1 MINLDSLIN
10 DYGFPKVLIDY
21 QNQFKKL
28 IFNFDE
34 VIYMNQNYEVFI
46 DETLQSGNPI
56 TIWQDCI
63 ERWKT
68 KTTNDEISALGFFSY
83 DFKKILYP
91 NYPFKNFDDN
101 TIPLFWFGKPSE
113 VIHLDNC
120 QYNYKKNLMHIDK
133 SLEKIDEY
141 DNTIK
146 KIKSYL
152 YDGEVYQ
159 INYTQPLTFDFNQ
172 NPFDLYMQI
181 RQKANPEYGFYLD
194 INDNQFLS
202 FSPEKFFIKKNHLIS
217 SYPIKGTI
225 KRINNIQQDLE
236 QIKLLSNSK
245 KDKAE
250 HLMIVDLLRN
260 DIGKISKF
268 GTVNVNDLF
277 KIKTFETIHHME
289 SEIQGVICSDKK
301 EIDIIKAL
309 FPGGSITGAPKY
321 RAIQIIDELE
331 NYNRGIYT
339 GCLGTISANGDMDFN
354 ICIRTMTINN
364 NKAIYPVGGG
374 IVWDSN
380 SELEYNE
387 AKEKANILSDF

>member
-1 MINLDSLIN
+1 MVNLDSLIN
-10 DYGFPKVLIDY
+10 NYGFPKVLIDY
-21 QNQFKKL
+21 QNQTKKVV
-28 IFNFDE
+28 FNFDE
-34 VIYMNQNYEVFI
+34 VIYMDQNQNVFI
-46 DETLQSGNPI
+46 NDKIQSGDPMI
-56 TIWQDCI
+56 IWQDCI
-63 ERWKT
+63 DQWKLE
-68 KTTNDEISALGFFSY
+68 TTNNEISALGFFSY
-83 DFKKILYP
+83 DFKNILYP
-91 NYPFKNFDDN
+91 NHRFKKHDDI
-101 TIPLFWFGKPSE
+101 IPLFWFGKPSN
-113 VIHLDNC
+113 VISMDNC
-120 QYNYKKNLMHIDK
+120 QYNYQKQLMNIDK
-133 SLEKIDEY
+133 SLQKLHDYNGKIE
-141 DNTIK
+141 

-152 YDGEVYQ
+152 YDGDVYQ
-159 INYTQPLTFDFNQ
+159 INYTQPLIFDFNQ

-181 RQKANPEYGFYLD
+181 RQKANPVYGFYLD
-194 INDNQFLS
+194 IADSQFLS
-202 FSPEKFFIKKNHLIS
+202 FSPEKFFVKKTNLIS

-225 KRINNIQQDLE
+225 KRVNNTQKDLE

-289 SEIQGVICSDKK
+289 SEIQGVAYSNIK
-301 EIDIIKAL
+301 EIDIFKAL

-331 NYNRGIYT
+331 SYNRGIYT
-339 GCLGTISANGDMDFN
+339 GCLGTISPNGDMDFN
-354 ICIRTMTINN
+354 VCIRTMTINN
-364 NKAIYPVGGG
+364 NKAVYPVGGG

-387 AKEKANILSDF
+387 AKEKANILDDF